1 MRGVELLADQTKNA
15 TRDYKPLS
23 PTAWTLWDVVYGRR
37 SYRKYVPA
45 VLPAGSATGL
55 DEVIA
60 LSSRVRGA
68 PERCVKAFTEQSL
81 VERIRVGLQKGAL
94 NKINFWVARTSPSGF
109 LLMEV
114 PEEDLT
120 IDRPKALPAASLVME
135 DTVLWLA
142 EKGLGSCWLGGVNQK
157 ELATIAGARAGAT
170 VPIAIPF
177 GTPSK
182 KVTPASGSTAG
193 AVIARKR
200 KQLPAVAFIESMDA
214 PYEPPADISAEG
226 FEASAVQDVGGL
238 LEQMGADAG
247 APGGPAPL
255 PGLLVEACFE
265 AGRVAPSAG
274 NSQPWSF
281 IAVTE
286 PERLEELEKACAPG
300 GWRAAI
306 VVVAQ
311 PSSWRS
317 ALAERPFW
325 MIDGPIALSHISLM
339 AASAGRAVRVF
350 VNGFD
355 EGPVADAIRAHQ
367 GNRVVGVAFMK

>member
-1 MRGVELLADQTKNA
+1 MKELADQTKTG
-15 TRDYKPLS
+15 TRDYKRLS
-23 PTAWTLWDVVYGRR
+23 GTAWSLWDVMYGRR

-45 VLPAGSATGL
+45 VLPAGLAAGL

-60 LSSRVRGA
+60 LSTRVRGA
-68 PERCVKAFTEQSL
+68 PVRCVKAFTDPAL

-94 NKINFWVARTSPSGF
+94 NKINFRVARTSPSGF

-120 IDRPKALPAASLVME
+120 GDRPQALPAASLVME
-135 DTVLWLA
+135 DAVLWLA

-157 ELATIAGARAGAT
+157 ELATIAGAGAGAS

-182 KVTPASGSTAG
+182 KASTASGSTPR
-193 AVIARKR
+193 AVLARKR
-200 KQLPAVAFIESMDA
+200 KLVSAVAFIESMDA
-214 PYEPPADISAEG
+214 PYEPPADIDAQG
-226 FEASAVQDVGGL
+226 FEASAVQDIGGL
-238 LEQMGADAG
+238 LEQMIADAG
-247 APGGPAPL
+247 APGSPAAL

-281 IAVTE
+281 IAVME
-286 PERLEELEKACAPG
+286 PERLEALEKACASG

-339 AASAGRAVRVF
+339 AASASRAVRVL

-355 EGPVADAIRAHQ
+355 EGPVAEAVRAHQ